1 MISLNWIKFGAVAA
15 GIVVAVWA
23 FNSFVDAQRQI
34 GYDKA
39 AGEYREAL
47 TKAKDEAKQFKDQL
61 QATKDDAELERTNR
75 EKEIAVLRSRATVV
89 AVKLRDTENQLS
101 QYISGAP
108 IETCRSAAQTAIRL
122 FGACAAEY
130 RDVAERASG
139 HLADV
144 ELFERSYPT
153 GTVTTITGP

>member
-1 MISLNWIKFGAVAA
+1 MINLNLVKAGVVAA
-15 GIVVAVWA
+15 AAIAAVWA
-23 FNSFVDAQRQI
+23 FNSYIDGQREEERNI
-34 GYDKA
+34 VV
-39 AGEYREAL
+39 GEYAEKLRIAEKEAKRL
-47 TKAKDEAKQFKDQL
+47 KDEL
-61 QATKDDAELERTNR
+61 QAQKDIAETERTNR
-75 EKEIAVLRSRATVV
+75 EQEIAVLRDRATVI
-89 AVKLRDTENQLS
+89 AGKLRNTEHQLS
-101 QYISGAP
+101 QYIDGAP

-122 FGACAAEY
+122 FGACTERY

>member
-1 MISLNWIKFGAVAA
+1 MINQNLVKA
-15 GIVVAVWA
+15 GIAAAAVIAVIWA
-23 FNSFVDAQRQI
+23 FNSYIDGQREDERNI
-34 GYDKA
+34 VV
-39 AGEYREAL
+39 GEYAEKLRVATEEA
-47 TKAKDEAKQFKDQL
+47 KRFKDELQKQKDN
-61 QATKDDAELERTNR
+61 AETERTNR
-75 EKEIAVLRSRATVV
+75 EKELAALRDRAT
-89 AVKLRDTENQLS
+89 AVTGKLRNTEYRLS

-122 FGACAAEY
+122 FGACTERY